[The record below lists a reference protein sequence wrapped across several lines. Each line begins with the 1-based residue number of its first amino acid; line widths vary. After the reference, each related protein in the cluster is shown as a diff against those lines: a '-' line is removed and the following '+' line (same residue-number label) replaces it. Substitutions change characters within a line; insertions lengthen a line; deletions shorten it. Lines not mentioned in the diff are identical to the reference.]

1 MNAGATQPSWGLAAE
16 FAGADALLAAAHA
29 AHAAG
34 YHHAEA
40 YAPFAIE
47 GLPQALGLRS
57 RGIGRACL
65 GGSVLG
71 ALGGFFMQ
79 WYAVAVSYP
88 IDVGGRPAF
97 SWPMFVPVSFSLAV
111 LCGAFAAVGVMLWRA
126 GMPSLYHPIFN
137 TPDFDLATRNRFF
150 LALRSDDPAFDAQE
164 ARTLLARQDPMRVC
178 EIRP

>member
-1 MNAGATQPSWGLAAE
+1 MSPGATQPSWGLAAE

-88 IDVGGRPAF
+88 IDIGGRPAF
-97 SWPMFVPVSFSLAV
+97 SQSASVAR
-111 LCGAFAAVGVMLWRA
+111 G
-126 GMPSLYHPIFN
+126 GMTSSTLPAIIITRFPLKPS
-137 TPDFDLATRNRFF
+137 A
-150 LALRSDDPAFDAQE
+150 
-164 ARTLLARQDPMRVC
+164 
-178 EIRP
+178 